1 MAEVAPIEVPKSAA
15 ICGSNG
21 SEMRSENPLAK
32 AAKAISRMATRRSF
46 SVRASGDD
54 TLTLDGVAGF
64 VARPVQQTKDNDRQ
78 DLPALGGRGPHLES
92 LGRGG
97 CVPRR
102 PLRARERRDLFY
114 RHPAAERHRLAAYG
128 PCAQQHV
135 SGRALP
141 LRAHARQGRV
151 VVVGFCFCWF

>member
-15 ICGSNG
+15 SCGSNG

-32 AAKAISRMATRRSF
+32 AAKAISRMAMRRSF

-64 VARPVQQTKDNDRQ
+64 VARPVAQTKDNDRQ
-78 DLPALGGRGPHLES
+78 DLPALGGRGPHLEG

-102 PLRARERRDLFY
+102 PPRARERRNLFY

-135 SGRALP
+135 AGCAL
-141 LRAHARQGRV
+141 LLCVFVWLGCV
-151 VVVGFCFCWF
+151 VVVGLCLCW